1 MTFHGLTGNPFWAL
15 FGGGALILLLLYILR
30 FRRKGIPLSSMIIWH
45 RVLGKRRAPWR
56 RILSLLLQLLML
68 FLICAALTDPR
79 RTFEAPE
86 VRLTVLIVDASAS
99 MAVREDETSRMALA
113 REIAREVIEDLG
125 SLDTCLIVRMDETAT
140 PLTTFTGDA
149 TRLERALDRI
159 EPSVGHEDFG
169 AAVDLARLSLE
180 PRLAGAKAEVI
191 VVSDRVH
198 PLPPRGL
205 PEGVPVSHVVVGSR
219 TENVGIVSFDV
230 RRSFSLSPDYEVL
243 VEVENFGLEEAAF
256 DLVIHM
262 PEAVVGRIPMTLGPG
277 ERLRKFYRARDLT
290 GGRLIASIADM
301 AGGDDIDAMALDDQ
315 AFALFDPTR
324 RTRVLLVSW
333 GNLFLEVALGIH
345 PGVDFQEMT
354 PEEYRP
360 EQGRLFDLVI
370 CDNVVPPPPW
380 EGTFVFLNPLGE
392 TSPFRAAE
400 VVEYPLLTG
409 WDDSH
414 PVLRDIALREINIPE
429 ATLFAEEPGD
439 ETLVSHY
446 GRPLVVARET
456 RDRKLLGVGFDLNR
470 SDLPL
475 RVAFPCLIH
484 NWIEWVKGRGPSAV
498 RAIGPEAGGAYVGA
512 SAAVPARWRDG
523 EVEVICPDGSA
534 RRAVC
539 EDGRVAL
546 SGGWPGFYRIMQ
558 DGEPYEVAL
567 NFFDRAESSV
577 VPDRSGAA
585 EHRARARPE
594 LPRASEFFW
603 RILLLAALAL
613 LLLDWGLF
621 HRAKL
626 Y

>member
-1 MTFHGLTGNPFWAL
+1 MTFHGLTGDPFWAL

-45 RVLGKRRAPWR
+45 SVLGKRRAPWR
-56 RILSLLLQLLML
+56 RILSFLLQLLVL

-79 RTFEAPE
+79 RTFDAPE

-125 SLDTCLIVRMDETAT
+125 PLDACLLVRMDERAT

-149 TRLERALDRI
+149 ARLLRALDRI
-159 EPSVGHEDFG
+159 EPSVGHEDID
-169 AAVDLARLSLE
+169 AAIELARLSLG
-180 PRLAGAKAEVI
+180 PRLSGAEAEVI

-198 PLPPRGL
+198 QLPPD
-205 PEGVPVSHVVVGSR
+205 GVPVSHVVVGNR
-219 TENVGIVSFDV
+219 TENIGIVSFDV
-230 RRSFSLSPDYEVL
+230 RRSFALSPDYEVL
-243 VEVENFGLEEAAF
+243 VEVENFGLLAAAF
-256 DLVIHM
+256 ELVIHM
-262 PEAVVGRIPMTLGPG
+262 PEVVVGRIPMALDPG
-277 ERLRKFYRARDLT
+277 ERVRKFYRARELT
-290 GGRLIASIADM
+290 GGRLIATVANIS
-301 AGGDDIDAMALDDQ
+301 GGDDPDAMAIDDQ
-315 AFALFDPTR
+315 AFALFDPAR

-333 GNLFLEVALGIH
+333 GNLFLEVALGLH
-345 PGVDFQEMT
+345 PGVEFEEIS
-354 PEEYRP
+354 PEEFRP

-380 EGTFVFLNPLGE
+380 EGSFVFLNPLGE
-392 TSPFRAAE
+392 ASPFRAAE

-414 PVLRDIALREINIPE
+414 PVLRDITLREINIPE
-429 ATLFAEEPGD
+429 ATLFAEESGD
-439 ETLVSHY
+439 ETLVSNF
-446 GRPLVVARET
+446 GRPLVLARE
-456 RDRKLLGVGFDLNR
+456 RGNQKLLGIGFDLNR

-475 RVAFPCLIH
+475 RVAFPCLVH
-484 NWIEWVKGRGPSAV
+484 NWIEWVSGGGPSAV
-498 RAIGPEAGGAYVGA
+498 RAIGPEAGGAYVGP
-512 SAAVPARWRDG
+512 SAAVPAHWGDG
-523 EVEVICPDGSA
+523 EVVVTGPDGSVG
-534 RRAVC
+534 RAVC
-539 EDGRVAL
+539 EGGRVAL
-546 SGGWPGFYRIMQ
+546 PGGWPGVYRIMR
-558 DGEPYEVAL
+558 DGEPYEIAL

-577 VPDRSGAA
+577 VPERSGAA

-594 LPRASEFFW
+594 LPRASEFYW
-603 RILLLAALAL
+603 KYLLLAALAL